1 MDMLNPQRVR
11 TVRLLAVLAI
21 AAPVFFAGC
30 GKRDPVGSAGGPVIP
45 VVAMEARLQP
55 VTESLSLVGSVLANE
70 VVDIKSETDGIVQD
84 INFQE
89 GQRVAKGD
97 LLLRLDE
104 TKFSTA
110 LAEAEANFSLSKA
123 NFDRASQLTKDH
135 LIAQAEFDQAMAM
148 FNLNQAT
155 VERRKRDLKDAR
167 IYAPFA
173 GIIGA
178 RYVSPGQVIAR
189 DTRLTMLVDLD
200 PVKVELNVPERF
212 LSQVHLEQELLLS
225 VAAFPARKFRGQ
237 VYFIAP
243 QVDPATR
250 TALVKAQIP
259 NPSQELKPGMFAN
272 LDLTLQVRE
281 KAVVVS
287 EAALVLTQDKTSVWV
302 VGPDD
307 TVQPR
312 EVTVGL
318 RLPGLV
324 EITQGLQGG
333 EKVIVEGVQKVM
345 KGAKVK
351 ATGSS

>member
-11 TVRLLAVLAI
+11 PVCLLAALAI
-21 AAPVFFAGC
+21 AAPVCFGGC
-30 GKRDPVGSAGGPVIP
+30 GKRDPADSAGGPVIP

-70 VVDIKSETDGIVQD
+70 VVDIKSETDGIVQE

-123 NFDRASQLTKDH
+123 NFDRASQLVKDH

-155 VERRKRDLKDAR
+155 VDRRKRDLKDAR

-250 TALVKAQIP
+250 TALIKAQIP
-259 NPSQELKPGMFAN
+259 NPNQELKPGMFAN